1 MQDFGA
7 RIELLATLAWLREN
21 ADRSD
26 RLEALLGQR
35 PDALKSPTRQVE
47 IGEDGDSLQIRMFED
62 FDGETWSVPL
72 PSALQEQPGP

>member
-26 RLEALLGQR
+26 RLEALLDQR
-35 PDALKSPTRQVE
+35 PEALKSPTRQVE
-47 IGEDGDSLQIRMFED
+47 TGEDGDSLRIRMFVD
-62 FDGETWSVPL
+62 FAGDTWSVPL
-72 PSALQEQPGP
+72 PAALRR